1 LAAALVLGF
10 TRSIWLATGAA
21 GLYLVWCWRRRLLLL
36 IPVVLVAGLWLAP
49 SSIRSRAVSIFQPRQ
64 EIDSNQH
71 RIVCWRTGWQM
82 IKAHPFFG
90 VGPEQVKAQFDR
102 YVPSDI
108 PRPLPTGWYGH
119 LHNIYIH
126 YAAERGVPT
135 MLMLVWLLVK
145 ILFDF
150 LVAIRRLP
158 PGPSDA
164 RFLLHGAVAVVLAI
178 MIAGVFELN
187 LGDSE
192 VLAMFLVAV
201 GCGYAARDIVG
212 QPRTVVY

>member
-1 LAAALVLGF
+1 
-10 TRSIWLATGAA
+10 
-21 GLYLVWCWRRRLLLL
+21 
-36 IPVVLVAGLWLAP
+36 
-49 SSIRSRAVSIFQPRQ
+49 
-64 EIDSNQH
+64 
-71 RIVCWRTGWQM
+71 M
-82 IKAHPFFG
+82 IKAHPIFG
-90 VGPEQVKAQFDR
+90 LGPEQVGVQFNR

-108 PRPLPTGWYGH
+108 PRPLPEGWYGH

-150 LVAIRRLP
+150 LVTIRRLP

-192 VLAMFLVAV
+192 VLTMFLVAV

-212 QPRTVVY
+212 KPSTVVY